1 MIKVSEEK
9 MEGAIV
15 VRKHCSEHTSERYW
29 ELKALIS
36 PFLTQIFID
45 EFRGNQ
51 KLGLQAFAAK
61 VQRKFN
67 MCPNIY
73 KLGIARKT
81 TLNIIHG
88 DEK

>member
-1 MIKVSEEK
+1 LREVLGTEP
-9 MEGAIV
+9 
-15 VRKHCSEHTSERYW
+15 
-29 ELKALIS
+29 LIS
-36 PFLTQIFID
+36 PFRTQIFID
-45 EFRGNQ
+45 EFRDNQ

-61 VQRKFN
+61 VERKLN

-73 KLGIARKT
+73 KLGRARKT